1 MKAKMLLA
9 AVMAALALP
18 AAASHG
24 PFVAGEV
31 RRVDKQAG
39 TITLKHENI
48 PNLEMMGMTM
58 VFKAK
63 DKAMLDAVKP
73 GDKVKFKADNVG
85 GALVVT
91 EIRAAN

>member
-1 MKAKMLLA
+1 MKARILIAAVLA
-9 AVMAALALP
+9 AVALP

-39 TITLKHENI
+39 TITLKHEQI
-48 PNLEMMGMTM
+48 PNLEMMAMTM
-58 VFKAK
+58 VFRAK
-63 DKAMLDAVKP
+63 DRAMLETLKA

-85 GALVVT
+85 GALTVT